1 MNKEKFI
8 IRQKQDIRNLQILIQ
23 VFNEIKPIIQSFDNK
38 VYNKRLK
45 TALDTVIV
53 DKYVILD
60 TVLSYPQVFIHFDKQ
75 NNGIFKWYFKAFVKE
90 QTVDANVRI
99 DAIKTI
105 AEIDKEIST
114 MKQLVEDKKV
124 WLANADIY
132 EQKEKEILQAIKEYK
147 RTVPLSISSN
157 ILISDSEY

>member
-1 MNKEKFI
+1 MNKENFI

-23 VFNEIKPIIQSFDNK
+23 AFNEIKPIIQSFDNK

-75 NNGIFKWYFKAFVKE
+75 NNGIFKWYFKVFVKE
-90 QTVDANVRI
+90 QVDANVRV
-99 DAIKTI
+99 DANKTI
-105 AEIDKEIST
+105 AEINKEIST

-124 WLANADIY
+124 WLANADLY
-132 EQKEKEILQAIKEYK
+132 EQKTNEILQAIKEYK

-157 ILISDSEY
+157 IRISDSEY